1 MRIDMPS
8 KLLLDLKNGYN
19 IGKLV
24 CLDYDYKK
32 KTVIWLRFHVRNI
45 PSMRKLIRQLELCI
59 SFETGFHVKI
69 ERLSWK
75 SIFVH
80 AGS

>member
-24 CLDYDYKK
+24 RLDYDQKK
-32 KTVIWLRFHVRNI
+32 KTVIWLRSHVRNI
-45 PSMRKLIRQLELCI
+45 RSMGKLIRQLELCMI
-59 SFETGFHVKI
+59 I
-69 ERLSWK
+69 RNW
-75 SIFVH
+75 IPC
-80 AGS
+80 

>member
-24 CLDYDYKK
+24 RLDYDQKK
-32 KTVIWLRFHVRNI
+32 KDGYLVAIHVRNI
-45 PSMRKLIRQLELCI
+45 RSMGKLIRQLELCMI
-59 SFETGFHVKI
+59 I
-69 ERLSWK
+69 RNW
-75 SIFVH
+75 IPC
-80 AGS
+80 